1 MEPSIRQAIARVQ
14 QGEDTLREELIRQY
28 IPFILKVTSQACKR
42 FVRLGEDDEVSIALM
57 AFNEALDKY
66 DSNMNTSFFTFA
78 QSVVKRRI
86 IDYFRKAGLNKPEIP
101 LSALLQEEGE
111 DRNEAGQL
119 DRITWQSSQ
128 KQYFEEDIAELRRD
142 EIVEYNRELQEYGI
156 TFRELVEAS
165 PRHQD
170 ARVAAFKVAR
180 LISANEK
187 YRRHL
192 KKTRSL
198 PLKELEEEV
207 DVSRKTLERQRK
219 YIIALA
225 IVLMGRY
232 YFLEEYLD
240 GLKG

>member
-1 MEPSIRQAIARVQ
+1 MDPTIRQAIAQVQ
-14 QGEDTLREELIRQY
+14 QGEENVREELIRQY

-42 FVRLGEDDEVSIALM
+42 FVRLGEDDEVSVALM

-66 DSNMNTSFFTFA
+66 DSSLNTSFFTFA

-86 IDYFRKAGLNKPEIP
+86 IDYFRKSDQNKWEIP
-101 LSALLQEEGE
+101 LSAIIQEDGE
-111 DRNEAGQL
+111 DRNETSQL
-119 DRITWQSSQ
+119 DRITWQFSQ

-142 EIVEYNRELQEYGI
+142 EIIEYNRELQNYGI
-156 TFRELVEAS
+156 TFRELAEAS

-170 ARVAAFKVAR
+170 ARIAAFKAAR
-180 LISANEK
+180 IICSNERYRQHLI
-187 YRRHL
+187 R
-192 KKTRSL
+192 TRSL
-198 PLKELEEEV
+198 PLKELEAEV

-219 YIIALA
+219 YIIALT
-225 IVLMGRY
+225 IILMGQY